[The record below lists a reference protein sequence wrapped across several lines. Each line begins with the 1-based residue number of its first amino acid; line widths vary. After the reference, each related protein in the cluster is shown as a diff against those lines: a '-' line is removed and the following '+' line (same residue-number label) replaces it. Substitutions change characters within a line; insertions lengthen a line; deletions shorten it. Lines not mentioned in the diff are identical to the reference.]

1 MSQFLIRQLIIPD
14 KFINKKS
21 IYWMLLT
28 IATSLLTSNTT
39 LIIPCEYPH
48 LFFTVRQTSTNLPI
62 LVKQTD

>member
-28 IATSLLTSNTT
+28 IATSSLPTPHPSSLLKN
-39 LIIPCEYPH
+39 PH
-48 LFFTVRQTSTNLPI
+48 
-62 LVKQTD
+62 

>member
-39 LIIPCEYPH
+39 PIISSEKPTLILHSPRTFDRTYG
-48 LFFTVRQTSTNLPI
+48 
-62 LVKQTD
+62 

>member
-28 IATSLLTSNTT
+28 IATSLLTSKNTT
-39 LIIPCEYPH
+39 PIISSEKPTLILHSPTT
-48 LFFTVRQTSTNLPI
+48 LQV
-62 LVKQTD
+62 